1 MVTTFP
7 AVITDNLPAAVLE
20 QFRQGAHE
28 ARGTMAAETVR
39 AMRRGF
45 EAFGVWCA
53 ETHYFALPTTAIAV
67 SGYVDALA
75 EAGRKPAG
83 IKQSVWAIGAVHR
96 LGNQPDPTKA
106 EIVRRALK
114 RMSRELGT
122 RQQQAAPVRAY
133 EVRRI
138 LETAGTRPI
147 DQRDI
152 ALLLVMRDLLARR
165 SEIVAL
171 DADDISYDQDGSA
184 IALIRRSKTDQDG
197 QGAELYLSPNTVTQL
212 RRWLATASI
221 INGPIFR
228 AVDKGGR
235 LGERL
240 QAAEVARIIK
250 RMSLKAGLAVER
262 ISGHSCRVGMAQ
274 DLVAFGADVAGLM
287 QAGRWKSVQMPARY
301 SSRLTAKHGVVA
313 QLQHKLNQVRG

>member
-1 MVTTFP
+1 VT
-7 AVITDNLPAAVLE
+7 V
-20 QFRQGAHE
+20 
-28 ARGTMAAETVR
+28 
-39 AMRRGF
+39 
-45 EAFGVWCA
+45 
-53 ETHYFALPTTAIAV
+53 
-67 SGYVDALA
+67 YVDELA
-75 EAGRKPAG
+75 TSGRKAAG
-83 IKQSVWAIGAVHR
+83 IKQVTWAIGAMHR
-96 LGNQPDPTKA
+96 LGSLPDPTKA
-106 EIVRRALK
+106 EMVRQALK
-114 RMSRELGT
+114 RMSRDLGT

-165 SEIVAL
+165 SKVVAL
-171 DADDISYDQDGSA
+171 DAEDISYDQDGSG
-184 IALIRRSKTDQDG
+184 IALIRRSKIDQDG
-197 QGAELYLSPNTVTQL
+197 QGAELYLSPNAVAHL
-212 RRWLATASI
+212 RRWLTTAGI
-221 INGPIFR
+221 TEGPIFR
-228 AVDKGGR
+228 AVDKGDR

-240 QAAEVARIIK
+240 QPAEVARIIK
-250 RMSLKAGLAVER
+250 RLGLRAGLAVER

-313 QLQHKLNQVRG
+313 QMQDKLNPVGG